1 MTAPASWRAGKTTTE
16 RGYGR
21 RWQKVRIGYLLS
33 HPLCKMC
40 EAEGRIA
47 AAEVVDHIK
56 PHGGDMEL
64 FWDSDNWQALC
75 KSHHNSDKQM
85 LEKSGR
91 TRTKFDD
98 RGRVIW

>member
-47 AAEVVDHIK
+47 AAEVVDHVK

-64 FWDSDNWQALC
+64 FWDSDNWQPLC

-98 RGRVIW
+98 KGRVIW